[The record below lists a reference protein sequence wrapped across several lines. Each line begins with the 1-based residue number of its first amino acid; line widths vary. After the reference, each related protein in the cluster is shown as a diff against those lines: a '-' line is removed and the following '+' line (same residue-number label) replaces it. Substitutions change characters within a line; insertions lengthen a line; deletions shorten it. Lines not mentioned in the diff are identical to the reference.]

1 MTLNRIIAGN
11 IILIKVIDRFP
22 LGKTILMGLLIMLLG
37 TLFLVVI
44 GIWFT
49 QPRAVLKQIMLERQA
64 EGIH

>member
-37 TLFLVVI
+37 TLFLVVDWHLVYPAT
-44 GIWFT
+44 GG
-49 QPRAVLKQIMLERQA
+49 A
-64 EGIH
+64 ETDYARTSS

>member
-37 TLFLVVI
+37 TLFLVVAWHLVYPAT
-44 GIWFT
+44 GGT
-49 QPRAVLKQIMLERQA
+49 ETDYARTSS
-64 EGIH
+64 

>member
-37 TLFLVVI
+37 TLFLVVDWHLVYPVT
-44 GIWFT
+44 GGT
-49 QPRAVLKQIMLERQA
+49 ETDYARTSS
-64 EGIH
+64 

>member
-37 TLFLVVI
+37 TLFLGGDWHLVYPAT
-44 GIWFT
+44 GGT
-49 QPRAVLKQIMLERQA
+49 ETDYARTSS
-64 EGIH
+64 

>member
-37 TLFLVVI
+37 TLFLVVD
-44 GIWFT
+44 WHLVY
-49 QPRAVLKQIMLERQA
+49 PA
-64 EGIH
+64 EDGTETDYARTSS

>member
-37 TLFLVVI
+37 TLFLVVDWHLVYLAT
-44 GIWFT
+44 GGT
-49 QPRAVLKQIMLERQA
+49 ETDYARTSS
-64 EGIH
+64 

>member
-37 TLFLVVI
+37 TLFLVVDWPLVYPAT
-44 GIWFT
+44 GGT
-49 QPRAVLKQIMLERQA
+49 ETDYAGMSS
-64 EGIH
+64 

>member
-37 TLFLVVI
+37 TLFLVVD
-44 GIWFT
+44 WHLLY
-49 QPRAVLKQIMLERQA
+49 PA
-64 EGIH
+64 EDGTETDYAGTSS

>member
-37 TLFLVVI
+37 TLFLEVDWHLVYPAT
-44 GIWFT
+44 GGT
-49 QPRAVLKQIMLERQA
+49 ETDYARTSS
-64 EGIH
+64 

>member
-37 TLFLVVI
+37 TLFLVVD
-44 GIWFT
+44 WHLLY
-49 QPRAVLKQIMLERQA
+49 PA
-64 EGIH
+64 EDGTETDYARTSS

>member
-37 TLFLVVI
+37 TLFLVV
-44 GIWFT
+44 GWHLVYPAT
-49 QPRAVLKQIMLERQA
+49 GGTETDYARTSS
-64 EGIH
+64 